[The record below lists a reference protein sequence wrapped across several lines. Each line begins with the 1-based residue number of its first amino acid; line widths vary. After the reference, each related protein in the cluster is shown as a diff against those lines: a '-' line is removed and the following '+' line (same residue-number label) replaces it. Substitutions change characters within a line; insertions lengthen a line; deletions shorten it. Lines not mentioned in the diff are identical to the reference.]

1 MADLYIEKPNP
12 KQQLMLKAT
21 EKFVGFG
28 GARGGGK
35 SWAVRTKANLLCF
48 AHPGITCMIV
58 RKTYPELT
66 QNHIVPLKEMLRCGH
81 SDPSERLATYND
93 KDKEMRFPN
102 GSRILFRYCDT
113 EKDVDRFQGLEFD
126 VLFMDEATHFSEE
139 QYKKISVCVR
149 GVNDFP
155 KRVYLTCNPG
165 GQGHGWVKRLF
176 IDKRYEKGENP
187 KDYVFIKSLVTD
199 NKALLEKDPEYL
211 SFLEALP
218 PKTRK
223 AWLEGDFNILDGQ
236 FFEEFTDDEEHYK
249 DRKWTHVIEPFDIP
263 DSWTIYR
270 SYDYGYAKPFS
281 CGWWAVDYDGVI
293 YRILELYGC
302 TRTPDEGVK
311 WSASKQFQEIAR
323 IEREHPYLKGKQIIG
338 VADPAIWNDN
348 GFISIA
354 DEAAKHGV
362 YFTKGDNNRINGWQ
376 QVHYR
381 MAFDDNGYPMM
392 YVFKNCTSFIRT
404 IPLLLYSATKPEDVD
419 TAMEDHIADETRYF
433 CMMHP
438 MKPIKTE
445 TNREIGDDPL
455 NLFKET

>member
-438 MKPIKTE
+438 MKPIKTAV
-445 TNREIGDDPL
+445 NREIGDDPL

>member
-66 QNHIVPLKEMLRCGH
+66 QNHIVPLKEILRCGH
-81 SDPSERLATYND
+81 SNPSERLATYND

>member
-12 KQQLMLKAT
+12 KQHLMLKAT

-35 SWAVRTKANLLCF
+35 SWAVRTKAILLCF

-66 QNHIVPLKEMLRCGH
+66 QNHIVPLKEILRCGH
-81 SDPSERLATYND
+81 SNPSERLATYND

-126 VLFMDEATHFSEE
+126 VLFIDEATHFSED

-176 IDKRYEKGENP
+176 IAKRYEKGENP

-199 NKALLEKDPEYL
+199 NKALLEKDPEYFSL
-211 SFLEALP
+211 LEALP
-218 PKTRK
+218 PKIRK
-223 AWLEGDFNILDGQ
+223 AWLEGDFDILDGQ

-249 DRKWTHVIEPFDIP
+249 ERKWTHVIEPFDIP